1 MFTAFSTALSG
12 LSANAIAVDAI
23 GNNLANL
30 NTAGYK
36 ATDLQFHDL
45 MSQALGVGTDNSDV
59 GQGVGPASMVRNFS
73 QGSIQTTGGA
83 FDAAIQGDGFFVVRN
98 QANQTLYTRAG
109 NFVLDAQ
116 TGRASSRER
125 V

>member
-30 NTAGYK
+30 NTVGYK
-36 ATDLQFHDL
+36 ATDVQFHDL
-45 MSQALGVGTDNSDV
+45 MSIALGNGSASGGV
-59 GQGVGPASMVRNFS
+59 GQGVGPVSTVRNFS
-73 QGSIQTTGGA
+73 QGAIQTTGGA

-98 QANQTLYTRAG
+98 SANQTLYTRAG
-109 NFVLDAQ
+109 NFVLEI
-116 TGRASSRER
+116 GRA
-125 V
+125 